1 MQTEL
6 VTIFGKHAVNE
17 ALRSRPDVVREIYIS
32 EEGAPAEFASL
43 IQKYGIKQLP
53 LSPKR
58 LKDLPPD
65 AVHQGIAAGVDSAAL
80 MQQYD
85 EFISQA
91 AITNDA
97 AFILLGE
104 VQDPQNVGSIIR
116 SAAAFG
122 VSAILFPQHRQV
134 QVSGTVVKV
143 SAGMAFKVPL
153 VSIGNVNTTIA
164 DLKERGFWTYGLA
177 GEAPQSV
184 YDEGFEKPSVFIVGN
199 EATGIREKTL
209 EHCDIPLKIPMHA
222 QTESLNASIATAIV
236 LSAWSKY
243 HPGALK

>member
-6 VTIFGKHAVNE
+6 VTIFGKHAVYE
-17 ALRSRPDVVREIYIS
+17 ALQSRPDVVREVYTS
-32 EEGAPAEFASL
+32 EEGIPPELARL
-43 IQKYGIKQLP
+43 VQKHGIKQLP
-53 LSPKR
+53 LTPKR
-58 LKDLPPD
+58 LKDLSPD
-65 AVHQGIAAGVDSAAL
+65 AVHQGIAAAVDPVAL
-80 MQQYD
+80 MQSYED
-85 EFISQA
+85 FIAGSTISHDTA
-91 AITNDA
+91 Y
-97 AFILLGE
+97 ILLGE

-153 VSIGNVNTTIA
+153 VTIGNVNTTIV

-177 GEAPQSV
+177 GEATQSV

-209 EHCDIPLKIPMHA
+209 EHCDIPLRIPMHS
-222 QTESLNASIATAIV
+222 QTESLNASIATAVV
-236 LSAWSKY
+236 LSAWSKR
-243 HPGALK
+243 HPEALK